1 MSLKLK
7 KKKVTKIPP
16 IEGGTYMAI
25 CVGVIDVGE
34 QYNQNFKNYSD
45 KLMLLFEIPDE
56 TVDVD
61 GEQKPRWLS
70 KEYTASLNEKAK
82 LYKDLVSWRAKP
94 FSEEELDEEGDG
106 FDVRSMAGK
115 ACMLTVIIRE
125 GKSGTY
131 NQIEGISPMPK
142 GLPSPKSDSEV
153 LIFDIDD
160 RDEAVL
166 KKLPEWIQKKIKSST
181 QYAENLPEQKL
192 DFPEENEEEEC
203 PI

>member
-1 MSLKLK
+1 MMSLKLK
-7 KKKVTKIPP
+7 KKKAAKIPP

-25 CVGVIDVGE
+25 CVGVIDLGE
-34 QYNQNFKNYSD
+34 QYNQNYKNYAD

-56 TVDVD
+56 TVEVD

-70 KEYTASLNEKAK
+70 KEYTASLNEKSK

-94 FSEEELDEEGDG
+94 FSEEELGEIGDG
-106 FDVRSMAGK
+106 FDTSDMAGQ
-115 ACMLTVIIRE
+115 AAMLTVIVRE
-125 GKSGTY
+125 GKSGSY

-142 GLPSPKSDSEV
+142 GIPAPKPQSDI

-160 RDEAVL
+160 RNELVFE
-166 KKLPEWIQKKIKSST
+166 KLPEWIQKKIKSST
-181 QYAENLPEQKL
+181 QYSENLPEQAL
-192 DFPEENEEEEC
+192 DLPEDEEC